1 MRIIS
6 KSAQT
11 AQSAGIAQKTRV
23 TKTRLVLVFNL
34 ARVFS
39 PIIEQKKVK
48 AMLSLITFDTLLKI
62 FSFYAR

>member
-1 MRIIS
+1 MRINS

-11 AQSAGIAQKTRV
+11 AQSAGIARKTRL
-23 TKTRLVLVFNL
+23 TKSRLVLVERMAL
-34 ARVFS
+34 VFL
-39 PIIEQKKVK
+39 PITEHKKVK

>member
-1 MRIIS
+1 MRINS

-11 AQSAGIAQKTRV
+11 AQSAEIARKTRL
-23 TKTRLVLVFNL
+23 TKSRLVLVERMAL
-34 ARVFS
+34 VFL
-39 PIIEQKKVK
+39 PITEHKKVK